1 MQSGIFKIQAQ
12 ERIVFGSPVAEAV
25 IGEAD
30 HYGANRVFITSTR
43 SLAAMPNGPLQ
54 QVEQA
59 LGVRHAGTF
68 SSITSH
74 SPREDVVAAADAA
87 RAADADLIVAVGGG
101 SVVDATKVVQLCLW
115 KSVTTIDD
123 LSKFAAGFDRLQ
135 ASDFDVPAGA
145 IRMVAAPTTLSA
157 ADFTS
162 RAGITDTST
171 HTKLAFNHRMLVPRS
186 VILDPAA
193 TLTTPEWLLFSTGIR
208 AVDHAV
214 ESYNCPIANPATES
228 LSLKGLALLHEG
240 LPKIKSDPMDLEA
253 RMTAQFGMW
262 HAIWPSTT
270 GVYHG
275 ASHGIG
281 YALGAG
287 FGVPHGHTSCVM
299 LPAVMQWNAET
310 IGQRYRALAAA
321 IGLPDTAAWQSI
333 RELIAGL
340 DMPCTLRDV
349 GIKRENLDELAKR
362 ALDYQ
367 PVLLNPRP
375 IKTEKDVMEI
385 LEIAY

>member
-12 ERIVFGSPVAEAV
+12 ERIVFGTPAPAAVVAEA
-25 IGEAD
+25 E
-30 HYGANRVFITSTR
+30 HYGAIRVFVTSTK
-43 SLAAMPNGPLQ
+43 SLAALSDGPLQ
-54 QVEQA
+54 QIERA
-59 LGVRHAGTF
+59 LGSHHVGTF
-68 SSITSH
+68 SAIASH
-74 SPREDVVAAADAA
+74 SPREDVVAAAEAA
-87 RAADADLIVAVGGG
+87 RTADADLLVAVGGG

-115 KSVTTIDD
+115 KDIDTPD
-123 LSKFAAGFDRLQ
+123 GMAPFAAGFERIQ
-135 ASDFDVPAGA
+135 ASRFDVPGDPV
-145 IRMVAAPTTLSA
+145 RMIAVPTTLSA

-162 RAGITDTST
+162 RAGITNTET
-171 HTKLAFNHRMLVPRS
+171 RTKMAFNHRMLAPRS
-186 VILDPAA
+186 VVLDPAA
-193 TLTTPEWLLFSTGIR
+193 TVDTPDWLLFSTGIR

-214 ESYNCPIANPATES
+214 ESYMCPIANPATES
-228 LSLKGLALLHEG
+228 LSLKGLGLLASG
-240 LPKIKSDPMDLEA
+240 LSGIKAAPDDMDA
-253 RMTAQFGMW
+253 RMAAQFGMW
-262 HAIWPSTT
+262 HAIWPSTS

-310 IGQRYRALAAA
+310 MPDRYQALADAM
-321 IGLPDTAAWQSI
+321 GKPDTPAWRGV
-333 RELIAGL
+333 RELIRGL

-349 GIKRENLDELAKR
+349 GITRDNLDELATR

-375 IKTEKDVMEI
+375 VKTAADVMEI